1 MVDEKE
7 DFILCIGFIMVFG
20 LVGGM
25 LFGGYIVKK
34 FNLKCWGIICFSCVC
49 LFLCMCFGLLFF
61 VSCFS

>member
-34 FNLKCWGIICFSCVC
+34 FNLKC
-49 LFLCMCFGLLFF
+49 
-61 VSCFS
+61 